1 MSVAGVRDPGR
12 TVGQSRG
19 LVFGCEGKIIFG
31 LALVGYLV
39 AASAL
44 VFGHNI
50 VEGDAY
56 SRVGN
61 AYYVLYSRDPH
72 LAAIGFVW
80 NPLPSLAMLPLLP
93 LKELWPAI
101 VSAGFVA
108 NIVSAIFMAG
118 AVYQLSR
125 CLREMGL
132 RRLPYLVL
140 AGLFALHPLVVYHG
154 ANGLSEAP
162 TLFFFIFTVRYLT
175 RWFRHGWMP
184 DLVLAGTGLGFAYFA
199 RYEALPAGMTALLCV
214 GILSFVRCQGN
225 QRQRIDAAI
234 YDVTICGSPLLLSL
248 VIWTMASWIIVGH
261 PFEQFQS
268 VYGNSS
274 QARYWGAARP
284 IVTAQVGILT
294 PLLWSWLGQALVRV
308 LLLEPMLPL
317 VLALLLLVAW
327 LRRDPGVLAPT
338 SVLGGALVFTVGTTA
353 TNTIGPANRYYIWA
367 IPLAVLLAAQVVAW
381 DRSRH
386 ARARDETEA
395 RRAGSTRRRP
405 EIWRHCGPRR
415 VLLWATP
422 ARSLA
427 TSVASWMTRWAIWAT
442 RRDVPTRMARALVA
456 LVTLAALA
464 ASFPSAT
471 WLMLNPRLSYE
482 AAGLRKLYDPPS
494 VAHYYATA
502 REVAQYLDNLHL
514 GPGKVLLD
522 TFTGFP
528 VVLSSNNPQQ
538 FVITSDRDFAVKLA
552 DPAGTRVA
560 YLLAPPDEPLDAL
573 NRRYPSLYRTGA
585 GIADFVHEFRA
596 VGDPGVW
603 RLYHVRS
610 TLEPAQR
617 R

>member
-1 MSVAGVRDPGR
+1 MSVAGVRHLRR
-12 TVGQSRG
+12 TVGQARAVVFASEG
-19 LVFGCEGKIIFG
+19 KLVFG
-31 LALVGYLV
+31 LAFTGYLV
-39 AASAL
+39 AASTL

-50 VEGDAY
+50 IEGDAY

-80 NPLPSLAMLPLLP
+80 NPLSSLAMLPLLP

-125 CLREMGL
+125 CLLEIGF
-132 RRLPYLVL
+132 RLSCVVL
-140 AGLFALHPLVVYHG
+140 AGLFALHPLVLYHG

-214 GILSFVRCQGN
+214 GILTFVRCQGDR
-225 QRQRIDAAI
+225 RQRLDAAI
-234 YDVTICGSPLLLSL
+234 YDVTICGSPLLLSFL
-248 VIWTMASWIIVGH
+248 IWTMASWVIVGH
-261 PFEQFQS
+261 PFEQLQS

-274 QARYWGAARP
+274 QAQYWGAARP
-284 IVTAQVGILT
+284 VVTAQVGILT

-308 LLLEPMLPL
+308 LLLEPLLPV
-317 VLALLLLVAW
+317 VLALLIPVAW
-327 LRRDPGVLAPT
+327 LRRESGVLAPT

-367 IPLAVLLAAQVVAW
+367 IPLTVLLAAQVVAW
-381 DRSRH
+381 DGNRGV
-386 ARARDETEA
+386 RARDETED
-395 RRAGSTRRRP
+395 RRAGGTRPRP
-405 EIWRHCGPRR
+405 TMPSHCGARR
-415 VLLWATP
+415 MLLWATP
-422 ARSLA
+422 AKSLA
-427 TSVASWMTRWAIWAT
+427 TSVTSLMTRSAIRAA
-442 RRDVPTRMARALVA
+442 RQDVLTRMARPLLA

-494 VAHYYATA
+494 VADYYATA
-502 REVAQYLDNLHL
+502 RKVAEYLDNLHL
-514 GPGKVLLD
+514 GPGRVLLD

-585 GIADFVHEFRA
+585 GIADFMNEFRA
-596 VGDPGVW
+596 AGDPGVW

-610 TLEPAQR
+610 TLQPVQR